1 MKFLSA
7 VITCA
12 VAVAV
17 SVGQLPAQGERK
29 DRGIFVEPKNEFMD
43 SIKKEVGTYNKKP
56 VKPERKWRIDFSSLD
71 LPKAT
76 TEFTSYWCTP
86 PISQG
91 ESGMCWAFSTISF
104 FESEIHRLAKREI
117 KLSEL
122 YTVYWEYVEKARR
135 YVQERGDSEFGQ
147 GSEANA
153 VPRIWKLYGTLPAE
167 AYTGMKPHQKF
178 HGHAALFQEMKDYLT
193 SLKTSQAWNEE
204 VAISTIKSILNHY
217 LGEPPTSILVDGMK
231 MTPREYLDKVVKLNL
246 DDYVEFMSLAEKPYY
261 QQVEYEVSDNW
272 WHSQQYYNIP
282 LDEYMMMLKR
292 AIRKGFTM
300 ALGGDTSEP
309 GLEGHAGVAVV
320 PSFDIPAAYIDENA
334 RQMRFSNSTSTDDH
348 GIHLVGFKET
358 PGGDWYLIKD
368 SGSGSRNNTHPGYY
382 FYHEDYVKLKMLDFM
397 VHKDAAEDIL
407 KKFKD

>member
-1 MKFLSA
+1 MKLSF
-7 VITCA
+7 VVVTCA
-12 VAVAV
+12 ILASV
-17 SVGQLPAQGERK
+17 SVSALLAQSERK

-43 SIKKEVGTYNKKP
+43 SIKKEIGTYDKKP
-56 VKPERKWRIDFSSLD
+56 EKPERKMRMDFTGLD
-71 LPKAT
+71 LPKT
-76 TEFTSYWCTP
+76 TSEFTSFWRTP

-91 ESGMCWAFSTISF
+91 ESGMCWAFSTVSF
-104 FESEIHRLAKREI
+104 FESEIYRLTKREI

-167 AYTGMKPHQKF
+167 AYTGMRVGQNF
-178 HGHAALFQEMKDYLT
+178 HGHEALFQEMRDYLN
-193 SLKTSQAWNEE
+193 SLKTSHAWNEE
-204 VAISTIKSILNHY
+204 AAVATIKSILNHY
-217 LGEPPTSILVDGMK
+217 LGEPPASILVDGMK
-231 MTPREYLDKVVKLNL
+231 MTPREYLEKVVKLNL
-246 DDYVEFMSLAEKPYY
+246 DDYVVFLSLLEKPYY
-261 QQVEYEVSDNW
+261 QQVEYEVPDNW
-272 WHSQQYYNIP
+272 WHSKQYYNIP
-282 LDEYMMMLKR
+282 LDEYMKILKR

-358 PGGDWYLIKD
+358 SGGDWYLIKD
-368 SGSGSRNNTHPGYY
+368 SGSGSRNNSHPGYY

-397 VHKDAAEDIL
+397 VHKDAADDIL
-407 KKFKD
+407 KKFKQ